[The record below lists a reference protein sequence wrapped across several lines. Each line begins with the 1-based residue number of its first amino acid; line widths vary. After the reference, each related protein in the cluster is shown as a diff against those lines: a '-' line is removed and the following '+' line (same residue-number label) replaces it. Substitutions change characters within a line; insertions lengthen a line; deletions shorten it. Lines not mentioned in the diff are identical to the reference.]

1 MDTNPA
7 PHQSVRQQ
15 SEASTITAHRLDAVL
30 GDLADLLET
39 IPGSADTDP
48 TPCTEYDTATLRRHV
63 VGWLTAFADGF
74 SSPNGRCSDFDVV
87 TVEGTGAEQVRTAA
101 GRLTNVL
108 PEAATRPLFIGEA
121 SLPGDMALSMILWE
135 YQMHGW
141 DLAVA
146 TGRPWAP
153 AEDGLLASLDFAP
166 AMLTPDFQGPG
177 RPFAPAVDVP
187 ADSPVLD
194 RLLGLSGRDP
204 HWTP

>member
-7 PHQSVRQQ
+7 PQH
-15 SEASTITAHRLDAVL
+15 AIDPATITTAQLDAVL
-30 GDLADLLET
+30 ADLADLLDT
-39 IPGSADTDP
+39 IPTSADPHP
-48 TPCTEYDTATLRRHV
+48 TPCTEYDLAALRQHV

-74 SSPNGRCSDFDVV
+74 SSADRHCSDLDAV
-87 TVEGTGAEQVRTAA
+87 TVEGNGAGQVRAA
-101 GRLTNVL
+101 RARLADVL
-108 PEAATRPLFIGEA
+108 PEAASRPLFIGEV
-121 SLPGDMALSMILWE
+121 SMPGDMSLSMILWE

-153 AEDGLLASLDFAP
+153 AEDAVLASLDFAP

-177 RPFAPAVDVP
+177 KPFAPAVEVP
-187 ADSPVLD
+187 ADSPALH

-204 HWTP
+204 HWSA